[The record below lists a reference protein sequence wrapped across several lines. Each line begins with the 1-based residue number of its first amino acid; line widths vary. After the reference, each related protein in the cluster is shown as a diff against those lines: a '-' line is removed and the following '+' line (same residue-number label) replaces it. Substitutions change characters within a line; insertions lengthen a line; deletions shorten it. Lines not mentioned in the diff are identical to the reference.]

1 MAIVVFDPARFR
13 EVYPRFTEDL
23 LTDAQLQQAFDVAC
37 LMLDNTGQSRIPYD
51 PDKQILVRQTLLY
64 LFVCHLATLALWGPG
79 QAGPMSNA
87 TQGSVSVGFSVP
99 QYLNGQ
105 YFAQT
110 PCGQTLWQ
118 ALQPYLVGGRY
129 YAAKHYHPW
138 G

>member
-1 MAIVVFDPARFR
+1 MAIVVFDPAHFR
-13 EVYPRFTEDL
+13 EAYPRFTEDL

-51 PDKQILVRQTLLY
+51 PEKGILIRQTLLY
-64 LFVCHLATLALWGPG
+64 LLVCHLATLALWGPG

-87 TQGSVSVGFSVP
+87 AQGSVSVGFSVP
-99 QYLNGQ
+99 QYTNGQ
-105 YFAQT
+105 YFSQT

-129 YAAKHYHPW
+129 YAARHYHPW

>member
-1 MAIVVFDPARFR
+1 MAIVVFDPAHFR
-13 EVYPRFTEDL
+13 EAYPRFTEDL

-37 LMLDNTGQSRIPYD
+37 LILDNTGQSRIPYD
-51 PDKQILVRQTLLY
+51 PEKGILIRQTLLY
-64 LFVCHLATLALWGPG
+64 LLVCHLATLALWGPG

-87 TQGSVSVGFSVP
+87 AQGSVSVGFSVP
-99 QYLNGQ
+99 QYTNGQ
-105 YFAQT
+105 YFSQT

-129 YAAKHYHPW
+129 YAARHYHPW